1 MYVNRFT
8 ITITHFTV
16 VGIEKFY
23 ITSYIT
29 KRIGGVMIS
38 VLASSRWSAVDCVL
52 ESRSGEA
59 KYYKICICCLFAKY
73 VALRS
78 KSIYWLARNVSEWSD
93 MSTCG
98 LLFQWAITIKKN
110 PTKSDTINSSTL
122 TCSCQD
128 IAAKLLIW
136 C

>member
-1 MYVNRFT
+1 M
-8 ITITHFTV
+8 
-16 VGIEKFY
+16 
-23 ITSYIT
+23 
-29 KRIGGVMIS
+29 
-38 VLASSRWSAVDCVL
+38 L
-52 ESRSGEA
+52 ESRSDEA

-110 PTKSDTINSSTL
+110 PAKSDTINSSTL
-122 TCSCQD
+122 TCSRQD